1 MWLVGR
7 RIELLKNNGTWGV
20 CEVLS
25 WNPQKASHKVVYN
38 DGETKDHVMSQME
51 YRVLKTDENSNSLGI
66 EPLIISFTRDG
77 KTDDIKECLGYND
90 VVPASTISQETEE
103 KNEMS
108 EVPWDEIYDI
118 NIKNSFGNTALHIAA
133 SWARTDIAS
142 LLLEKGADLS
152 AKNSVGGTPL
162 HWAARYGKIVS
173 VELLAKA
180 GADMNALDNDGKTP
194 ADVAESLKVSE
205 AVIANGGKVTEKF
218 YNVGGLVRIRK
229 NMWDEQKTTTF
240 PKTWLAKRYECR
252 RYYTV
257 KK

>member
-1 MWLVGR
+1 M
-7 RIELLKNNGTWGV
+7 
-20 CEVLS
+20 
-25 WNPQKASHKVVYN
+25 
-38 DGETKDHVMSQME
+38 
-51 YRVLKTDENSNSLGI
+51 
-66 EPLIISFTRDG
+66 
-77 KTDDIKECLGYND
+77 
-90 VVPASTISQETEE
+90 
-103 KNEMS
+103 
-108 EVPWDEIYDI
+108 YDI

-142 LLLEKGADLS
+142 LLLERGADLG

-162 HWAARYGKIVS
+162 HWAARYGKIIS

-180 GADMNALDNDGKTP
+180 GANMNALDNDGKTP

-240 PKTWLAKRYECR
+240 PKNGWPKGMSAEDITQLRNDEDGAIGTKQIL
-252 RYYTV
+252 
-257 KK
+257 